1 MRLLVPTV
9 LLALAAC
16 TGPAATVTPTPST
29 TEAAPE
35 PSVVAQTE
43 APPTLPPS
51 ANRAFGAT
59 FSWDDGVSV
68 TISKPRTYSPG
79 PDVAFQDKTST
90 TFLIMDVVLK
100 NGSTEPRQA
109 SLLHVRAM
117 TGTREAMQVMDRDS
131 GVTTSNEMIAPG
143 AEYRGKIAFGVDA
156 GQPFVLTAHFEFDR
170 GGVIYKDE
178 G

>member
-1 MRLLVPTV
+1 M
-9 LLALAAC
+9 
-16 TGPAATVTPTPST
+16 
-29 TEAAPE
+29 
-35 PSVVAQTE
+35 
-43 APPTLPPS
+43 
-51 ANRAFGAT
+51 
-59 FSWDDGVSV
+59 
-68 TISKPRTYSPG
+68 
-79 PDVAFQDKTST
+79 AFQDKTST

-178 G
+178 GCPKPRRRRPLTGVSAGQGPFYGGGRYWV